1 MSRPPVSRSPDLQQL
16 EAEGYALKI
25 RPEPAHLLVKVPYV
39 NARKELAMGTL
50 VSELTVS
57 GETTSTPETHV
68 IYFIGAIDG
77 DLPCDQHGRPL
88 NGPPPNNLINQ
99 TGPIDLGGGL
109 VASCSFSHKPS
120 PGYQN
125 YYEKISTYAD
135 MLVGY
140 AQAIDPS
147 ATAKLGLPIETDES
161 ESVFRYLDSATSRA
175 GIGAAADKLRALKK
189 IVIVGLGGTGSYIL
203 DLIAKV
209 PVGAIH
215 LYDSDFLE
223 THNAFRAPGAATIAQ
238 LNERPRK
245 VDYYKGIYDAI
256 HWNVVAHPVDVDE
269 SNIDELRDADFVFV
283 SIEGDA
289 AKRIV
294 LEKLAEF
301 GIPFVDVGMGIYQ
314 TGNSLG
320 GIVRTT
326 TGLPGHT
333 AHIWRELTFADGGD
347 EADEYDKNIQL
358 ADLNMFN
365 AALAVMRFKRL
376 FGFYFDYERELNSH
390 YTIDGNHMLNEHQ
403 LAGDDQADQ
412 HSEDAHGE
420 AA

>member
-1 MSRPPVSRSPDLQQL
+1 MSRPPVSRSPDLQRL
-16 EAEGYALKI
+16 EGEGYALTI
-25 RPEPAHLLVKVPYV
+25 RTEPSHLLVKVPYV
-39 NARKELAMGTL
+39 NASKEVVMGAL
-50 VSELTVS
+50 VSELTVA

-68 IYFIGAIDG
+68 IHFIGATEG
-77 DLPCDQHGRPL
+77 ELPCDQHGRPL
-88 NGPPPNNLINQ
+88 TGEAPNNLINQ

-109 VASCSFSHKPS
+109 VASCSFSHKPN
-120 PGYQN
+120 PGYQD
-125 YYEKISTYAD
+125 YYDKVSTYAD

-147 ATAKLGLPIETDES
+147 ATAKLGLPIETDEN

-189 IVIVGLGGTGSYIL
+189 VVIVGVGGSGSYIL
-203 DLIAKV
+203 DVMAKT
-209 PVGAIH
+209 PVGSIH
-215 LYDSDFLE
+215 IYDSDFFE
-223 THNAFRAPGAATIAQ
+223 THNAFRAPGAATIEQ
-238 LNERPRK
+238 LNQRPRK
-245 VDYYKGIYDAI
+245 VDYNKSIYDAI
-256 HWNVVAHPVDVDE
+256 HRDVIAHPVDIDE

-283 SIEGDA
+283 SIEGNS
-289 AKRIV
+289 AKRFV

-301 GIPFVDVGMGIYQ
+301 GVPFIDVGMGIYQ
-314 TGNSLG
+314 TGDSLG

-333 AHIWRELTFADGGD
+333 DHIWKELTFAD
-347 EADEYDKNIQL
+347 ADDGADDYDKNIQL

-376 FGFYFDYERELNSH
+376 FAFYLDYENELSSQ

-403 LAGDDQADQ
+403 FVDEDQPDMQ
-412 HSEDAHGE
+412 DE